1 MQFILIFFWGGGW
14 CLEYHS
20 HCQWGKH
27 YSGAKLSVPEG
38 IPGIKLYFSR
48 SGRGYLHGKS
58 FLTILV
64 YIMYSSIFLHYSKK
78 RYFEINLIKINW
90 QFTLSLN
97 SSASLFSAFRK
108 YFSESTLDNAAMKR
122 SFLGTCMKI
131 M

>member
-1 MQFILIFFWGGGW
+1 MQFILIFFLGGGAW
-14 CLEYHS
+14 STIATARGGNTTQEPNWVFPREYLASSYTFLEVEEDTYM
-20 HCQWGKH
+20 
-27 YSGAKLSVPEG
+27 
-38 IPGIKLYFSR
+38 
-48 SGRGYLHGKS
+48 GKS